1 MEAAFQETRAT
12 SALNADRPLA
22 GIRVL
27 AIENFI
33 AAPFATMWLADAGA
47 EVVKIETR
55 EGGDFSRSTS
65 PVKPGADGKPS
76 GLSFLRTNRNKKS
89 VTLDLKHPE
98 GKRVFKAL
106 VAEADVVLENLRPN
120 VMDRLGLGYE
130 ALSEINPRLIYG
142 AISGF
147 GHEDILP
154 SPFGDFPAFDIVGQ
168 AMSGLMYRPERTGD
182 RPTYLGFSLADIE
195 CGILALYG
203 VVLALLHRTRTG
215 KGKKI
220 DISMYDA
227 SLILN
232 EISVTMYSATKRT
245 SPPGVHAVTAPF
257 GTYRAQ
263 DGYIVIAVL
272 GEHIW
277 QRFAEVI
284 GQPGLVDD
292 PRFADGSSRR
302 SHQDAL
308 NMHIDAWLDDK
319 TREEALQALRAGG
332 VPCATVNDVPDLFD
346 CPHVAARKMLMTL
359 DDPVWGAIQVAGNPI
374 KMSDVPEPEAKL
386 PPRLGEHSADVL
398 QEWLGMSEGD
408 IGQLRE
414 QQVI

>member
-1 MEAAFQETRAT
+1 MEAALHDSRVGTKIGAE
-12 SALNADRPLA
+12 RPLA

-27 AIENFI
+27 TVENFI
-33 AAPFATMWLADAGA
+33 AAPFASMWLADAGA

-55 EGGDFSRSTS
+55 EGGDFARSTS
-65 PVKPGADGKPS
+65 PVKPGADGKPN
-76 GLSFLRTNRNKKS
+76 GLAFLRTNRNKKS
-89 VTLDLKHPE
+89 VTLDLKHEE
-98 GKRVFKAL
+98 GRRVFMDLA
-106 VAEADVVLENLRPN
+106 AQADVVIENLRPN
-120 VMDRLGLGYE
+120 VMDRLGLGY
-130 ALSEINPRLIYG
+130 ADLSKINPRLIYG

-154 SPFGDFPAFDIVGQ
+154 SPYGDFPAFDIVGQ

-203 VVLALLHRTRTG
+203 IVLALLHRQTTG
-215 KGKKI
+215 RGKKI

-257 GTYRAQ
+257 GTYRAK

-277 QRFAEVI
+277 KRFAETI
-284 GQPGLVDD
+284 GRPDLTSD
-292 PRFADGSSRR
+292 PRFADGMLRKQ
-302 SHQDAL
+302 HLDAL
-308 NMHIDAWLDDK
+308 NVEIDAWLADR
-319 TREEALQALRAGG
+319 TRESALATLRAGG
-332 VPCATVNDVPDLFD
+332 VPCSNVNDVPDLFD

-359 DDPVWGAIQVAGNPI
+359 DDPVWGPIQVAGNPV
-374 KMSDVPEPEAKL
+374 KMSDVPEPEAKA
-386 PPRLGEHSADVL
+386 PPSLGEHNSDVL
-398 QEWLGMSEGD
+398 HQWLGMDDGE
-408 IGQLRE
+408 IGRLRDMN
-414 QQVI
+414 VI

>member
-1 MEAAFQETRAT
+1 MEAALQETRAT
-12 SALNADRPLA
+12 GAVNADRPLA

-65 PVKPGADGKPS
+65 PVKPGPDGKPS
-76 GLSFLRTNRNKKS
+76 GLSFLRANRNKKS

-98 GKRVFKAL
+98 GKRVFKEL

-130 ALSEINPRLIYG
+130 VLSEINPRLIYG

-154 SPFGDFPAFDIVGQ
+154 SPFGNFPAFDIVGQ
-168 AMSGLMYRPERTGD
+168 AMSGLMYRPERSDD

-195 CGILALYG
+195 CGVLALYG

-232 EISVTMYSATKRT
+232 EISITMYSATKRT

-257 GTYRAQ
+257 GTYRAK

-284 GQPGLVDD
+284 CQPGLMED
-292 PRFADGSSRR
+292 PRFIDGISRR

-308 NMHIDAWLDDK
+308 NVHIDAWLADK
-319 TREEALQALRAGG
+319 TREAALQALRGGG
-332 VPCATVNDVPDLFD
+332 VPCANVNDVPELFD

-359 DDPVWGAIQVAGNPI
+359 DDPVWGSIQVAGNPI

-386 PPRLGEHSADVL
+386 PPKLGEHSAHVL
-398 QEWLGMSEGD
+398 HEWLGMTDGE